1 LALLSSGHAAPITQ
15 GGRLIVGLV
24 SRLFGFGRRPH
35 HAPAPA
41 APPRAATGDD
51 YVTALYHDRLQWYG
65 DVQTRAQ
72 VLLTIDG
79 IFTGFLTGTLL
90 GKANDVRAVVDHFG
104 PETWA
109 FLLLMGIALGLSL
122 ILTVAALN
130 PRKSRRQID
139 RMVRAESAMRP
150 YPANVM
156 WWFMF
161 VSRLDRERFIEE
173 ATHASPE
180 LMRRALGYEVYDLS
194 KHLEFKF
201 RAVRAAFRS
210 TSVALIA
217 FLATGGSYL
226 YHVAR

>member
-1 LALLSSGHAAPITQ
+1 M
-15 GGRLIVGLV
+15 VGLV
-24 SRLFGFGRRPH
+24 SRLLGGGRPH
-35 HAPAPA
+35 GPHGPPPPGVAPGPAP
-41 APPRAATGDD
+41 GDD
-51 YVTALYHDRLQWYG
+51 FITALYHDRLEWFR

-109 FLLLMGIALGLSL
+109 FLLVMGLALGLSL
-122 ILTVAALN
+122 LLTVAALN
-130 PRKSRRQID
+130 PRLSKRQ
-139 RMVRAESAMRP
+139 VTAMMRKKRSQNP
-150 YPANVM
+150 YPADVM
-156 WWFMF
+156 WWFML
-161 VSRLDRERFIEE
+161 VSRLADSDRYID
-173 ATHASPE
+173 E
-180 LMRRALGYEVYDLS
+180 LVNAPADLKDRALAFEVYSLG

-201 RAVRAAFRS
+201 AKVRTAFRC
-210 TSVALIA
+210 TSIALIA